1 MRALVLEGSK
11 TLKVGIKE
19 ALSKAGFQVLACRNS
34 TEGLHL
40 LQQRGGVD
48 LALVNWDLPE
58 ADGLRFALGLRS
70 VRRFDGVRLIMIA
83 RRPSTAVILEAVR
96 LGVDDCLVQ
105 PFTRKKLIEKL
116 AQLHLVKD

>member
-11 TLKVGIKE
+11 TPSVGIQS
-19 ALSKAGFQVLACRNS
+19 ALRKAGFQVLACRNS
-34 TEGLHL
+34 AEGLEV
-40 LQQRGGVD
+40 LQQKGGVD

-96 LGVDDCLVQ
+96 LGVDDCLVK
-105 PFTRKKLIEKL
+105 PFTQKKLIEKL
-116 AQLHLVKD
+116 AQLHLVKH

>member
-11 TLKVGIKE
+11 TLNVGIKE
-19 ALSKAGFQVLACRNS
+19 TLRKAGFQVLACRNS
-34 TEGLHL
+34 TEGLDL
-40 LQQRGGVD
+40 LQKRDRVD
-48 LALVNWDLPE
+48 LVLVNWDLPE

-70 VRRFDGVRLIMIA
+70 VRRFDGIRLIMIA

-96 LGVDDCLVQ
+96 LGVDDCLVK